1 MHRPYQRRSM
11 RTRAPPQHATARPDV
26 QHVRGRLLL
35 SASAWG
41 PPRVWLQV
49 DGPSMEPTFEAEGD
63 LVITVPILPDW
74 VPWSGGPVKPGD
86 CVIAYKPSSETMRF
100 LIVKR
105 VRPPFFPPCLRCRWC
120 HLKRVQAAV
129 HSSPYAPSSFITLAG
144 SMMPSQAPSAAPSQA
159 PSSAP
164 SAAPS
169 LPTATAQSNPPQ
181 GWPPRA
187 W

>member
-1 MHRPYQRRSM
+1 
-11 RTRAPPQHATARPDV
+11 
-26 QHVRGRLLL
+26 
-35 SASAWG
+35 
-41 PPRVWLQV
+41 
-49 DGPSMEPTFEAEGD
+49 MEPTFEAEGD

-120 HLKRVQAAV
+120 HSKRVQAAT
-129 HSSPYAPSSFITLAG
+129 YAPSSFITLAG